1 MSQGTV
7 DPFGDESKDRMSS
20 GRVSISDRPIEAGV
34 YEWGWVEYRGY
45 GPTGRPAE
53 ISVVMFDEPTSRKA
67 MATRKRIL
75 TRPRWRSLLACYGPI
90 TFGFLAMSFG
100 NLEANGWLGQL
111 ALILAGV
118 SGWQMWKYTRAIRSL
133 GNATEVWGNREL
145 ENYIAGR
152 EFLRALTHRDLLK
165 GDPFAY
171 FNLRSQARELEGVIS
186 DTHS

>member
-7 DPFGDESKDRMSS
+7 DPFEDGKERMSS
-20 GRVSISDRPIEAGV
+20 GRVSIADRPIEAGV
-34 YEWGWVEYRGY
+34 YEWGWVDYLGY
-45 GPTGRPAE
+45 GPTGRPAG
-53 ISVVMFDEPTSRKA
+53 ISVVMFDEPTGRKA

-75 TRPRWRSLLACYGPI
+75 NRPRWRSLLACYGPI
-90 TFGFLAMSFG
+90 GFGFLAMSFG
-100 NLEANGWLGQL
+100 NLEANGWLGQFVL
-111 ALILAGV
+111 LMAAV

-133 GNATEVWGNREL
+133 GDATQVWGNREL

-152 EFLRALTHRDLLK
+152 EFLRALTHRDLPE

-186 DTHS
+186 DAYY